1 MKMFIS
7 FIFVIIID
15 DVSFGYWLQFSSD
28 LIERKVYFMEIYILV
43 SVEFIIIRNNDKFM
57 WVL

>member
-1 MKMFIS
+1 MFIS

-15 DVSFGYWLQFSSD
+15 DVSFDYWLQFSSN

-57 WVL
+57 WDL